1 MAKKTVYQ
9 DFDQDALDHF
19 FGTDEELSFMG
30 VPLSGGYEFGKV
42 LVSESEATYDKI
54 NNILTAAPTK
64 NFSSCKKAFVY
75 PKSPVSLDRIKA
87 ACKEHKITITNDY
100 TLADMVIVHD
110 DNTGH
115 TLNNGERILNSHM
128 SFKLWNY
135 ESVNEFNNFNNYSFI
150 NQANK
155 WILDNGSAIWD
166 EKLEEFGRRHD
177 NTAGDSC
184 YDVWCLTGMAI
195 NLAYKIDTGL
205 ITPITMDDLLLSSA
219 TRTPFTE
226 ELGDLI
232 YSQCNNYNNEDI
244 ELAGKLIPTIDPTG
258 VPHLFWEFIS
268 KMDNLMHKF
277 NRNKDVQYWLENV
290 NWDNLSYKSAEDMI
304 GYLEEKGQLT
314 HESFC
319 HLEPLVRKEISI
331 CNRELYV
338 FKVSVK
344 PEYRKYL
351 KKTIKN
357 ET

>member
-1 MAKKTVYQ
+1 
-9 DFDQDALDHF
+9 
-19 FGTDEELSFMG
+19 
-30 VPLSGGYEFGKV
+30 
-42 LVSESEATYDKI
+42 
-54 NNILTAAPTK
+54 
-64 NFSSCKKAFVY
+64 
-75 PKSPVSLDRIKA
+75 
-87 ACKEHKITITNDY
+87 
-100 TLADMVIVHD
+100 
-110 DNTGH
+110 
-115 TLNNGERILNSHM
+115 
-128 SFKLWNY
+128 
-135 ESVNEFNNFNNYSFI
+135 
-150 NQANK
+150 
-155 WILDNGSAIWD
+155 
-166 EKLEEFGRRHD
+166 
-177 NTAGDSC
+177 
-184 YDVWCLTGMAI
+184 MAI

-205 ITPITMDDLLLSSA
+205 ITPIAMDDLLLSSA

-268 KMDNLMHKF
+268 KMDNYMHKF

-290 NWDNLSYKSAEDMI
+290 DWDNLRYKSAEDMI
-304 GYLEEKGQLT
+304 VYLEEKEQLT